1 MYDDELVFVELVSAQ
16 VRITQPAEIA
26 QYLTVFEELRSMA
39 VYGAT
44 ARALIVKAIDALGGS
59 NERRD
64 LGR

>member
-1 MYDDELVFVELVSAQ
+1 MVFVELVSAR

-44 ARALIVKAIDALGGS
+44 ARALIAKAIDALGGS
-59 NERRD
+59 NEPRE
-64 LGR
+64 LGQ